1 MQVME
6 AIESRRSIRNYLQK
20 PVEAEKLHKVLEAGR
35 KAPSARNRQEWKLI
49 AVTAPDG
56 TIVTGKTSSLL
67 GASSAVL
74 LNALKALGGIDHKIM
89 LIAPTVIGPIQ
100 DLKTH
105 HLGNHNPRLH
115 TDEILIAL
123 SICAT
128 MNPREA
134 VEQAARAARCHEFI
148 LSLPD
153 GYRTRGF
160 IRSERNCSLENHFC
174 RINS

>member
-1 MQVME
+1 MKIELLMSKAGVTTEIRGVVKAALERAEKTEMPAA
-6 AIESRRSIRNYLQK
+6 AIEL
-20 PVEAEKLHKVLEAGR
+20 
-35 KAPSARNRQEWKLI
+35 
-49 AVTAPDG
+49 PDG

-128 MNPREA
+128 MNPVAGLALKQLSKLKGCE
-134 VEQAARAARCHEFI
+134 VHSSVI
-148 LSLPD
+148 LSSVDESIFRKLGMHLTCEP
-153 GYRTRGF
+153 RTQTKK
-160 IRSERNCSLENHFC
+160 LYHKP
-174 RINS
+174 